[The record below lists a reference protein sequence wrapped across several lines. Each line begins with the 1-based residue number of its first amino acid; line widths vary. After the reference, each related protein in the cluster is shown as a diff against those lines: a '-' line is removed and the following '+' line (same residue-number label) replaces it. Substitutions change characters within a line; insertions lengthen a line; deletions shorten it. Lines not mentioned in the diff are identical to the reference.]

1 MQHFNV
7 INYFKINS
15 QFYDIKSLHIYN
27 LRKFMKKNI
36 FCLFIAY
43 FVIFQMLVSCGIYR
57 PVDAKKYPPQPELR
71 VKNNLKEGKGI
82 QFFKSDEKGGKFE
95 FANANPLWRASLD
108 TIDFM
113 PLLSVDYGGGI
124 IITDWYGEEN
134 ENNAIKISIQFL
146 SNEVRSDSLN
156 IKVFKKNCTDLS
168 NCKVTQSQSDINQ
181 ELRVAILKKA
191 AQYKLENA
199 KKN

>member
-1 MQHFNV
+1 
-7 INYFKINS
+7 
-15 QFYDIKSLHIYN
+15 
-27 LRKFMKKNI
+27 MKKIIGKITI
-36 FCLFIAY
+36 FFI
-43 FVIFQMLVSCGIYR
+43 IFQILTSCGIYR

-71 VKNNLKEGKGI
+71 VKNNIKEGKGI
-82 QFFKSDEKGGKFE
+82 KLFKSNDKGGKFE

-134 ENNAIKISIQFL
+134 ENDAIKITIQFL

-156 IKVFKKNCTDLS
+156 IKIFKRKCTDLT
-168 NCKVTQSQSDINQ
+168 NCKVIQSQSDINQ

-191 AQYKLENA
+191 AQYKLDDTEKN
-199 KKN
+199 KKK